1 MLLIRPTEWS
11 LLPSLLRDQPHGRV
25 ILVSSAMAYGAWP
38 SNPVPI
44 DESAPL
50 RPNPGHA
57 VAAAAAEA
65 ERLARRWQTGP
76 ADGERELVVLRPVP
90 IVSPGSAPPAHL
102 PLIDSRAP
110 LQFLHPDDLES
121 AIRLAETAPPG
132 AYNVAPDGSVDADTA
147 RALVKGVANPG
158 LPQRVAHLVAGWTG
172 RLSAPAGVSFSA
184 FAWVVDNSRLRALG
198 WEPTHDSEEAW
209 VLAYPGSE
217 LAELPAGRRQ
227 KVVLALGL
235 SAIALGSAIALEIH
249 RRAADRNPR

>member
-1 MLLIRPTEWS
+1 MLLVRPTEWS

-25 ILVSSAMAYGAWP
+25 VLVSSAMAYGAWR

-44 DESAPL
+44 DETVPL
-50 RPNPGHA
+50 RPNPGHEI
-57 VAAAAAEA
+57 AAAAAEA
-65 ERLARRWQTGP
+65 ERLARRWQ
-76 ADGERELVVLRPVP
+76 AASANGERELVVLRPVP
-90 IVSPGSAPPAHL
+90 VVSPGSAPPAHL

-121 AIRLAETAPPG
+121 AICLAETAPPG

-158 LPQRVAHLVAGWTG
+158 LPKRVAHLVAGWTG
-172 RLSAPAGVSFSA
+172 RLSAPAGVSFSV
-184 FAWVVDNSRLRALG
+184 FAWIVDNSRLRALG

-209 VLAYPGSE
+209 VMAYPGSE

-227 KVVLALGL
+227 KVVLALGV
-235 SAIALGSAIALEIH
+235 SAIALAGAIALEIH
-249 RRAADRNPR
+249 RRSNKL